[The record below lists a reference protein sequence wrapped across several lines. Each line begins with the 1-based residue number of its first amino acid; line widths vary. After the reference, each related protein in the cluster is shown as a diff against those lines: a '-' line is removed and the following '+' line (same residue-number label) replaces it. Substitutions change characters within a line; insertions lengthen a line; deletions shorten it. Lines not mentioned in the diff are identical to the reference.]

1 MVAIQ
6 RGSGKTSRSIGRK
19 VMRESIHKT
28 VLLNETIEGLNLQN
42 KSIVLDAT
50 FGGGGHSK
58 AILEKYPN
66 VKIIALDQDKSAW
79 DKAKDKFKGLEKR
92 IFFVNANFRELKNS
106 LPKNFFETAPSETK
120 GQGTHT
126 FLKNSL
132 SENLGQIDAIIF
144 DLGLSSDQ
152 LENSGR
158 GFSFIKNE
166 PLLMTMKE
174 NPLPEDLTATDI
186 VNNWSE
192 KSLANIIYGYGEER
206 FSRRIAKGIIEARKK
221 NKIETTWDLVKVI
234 ENSVPA
240 VYRKG
245 RLHFAT
251 KTFQALRIAVN
262 DELRTLQTG
271 LQKGFEIL
279 EKGGRI
285 SVISFHSLE
294 DRIVKRFYKEK
305 EKKGEAKLIPARN
318 EFRSGGNKKVILASA
333 EEIKN
338 NPRSRS
344 GKLRILEKNI

>member
-1 MVAIQ
+1 
-6 RGSGKTSRSIGRK
+6 
-19 VMRESIHKT
+19 MRESIHKT

-66 VKIIALDQDKSAW
+66 VKIIALDQDKSVSKSLIDPRISFHNLNFRDL
-79 DKAKDKFKGLEKR
+79 DKVLEKG
-92 IFFVNANFRELKNS
+92 VD
-106 LPKNFFETAPSETK
+106 
-120 GQGTHT
+120 G
-126 FLKNSL
+126 
-132 SENLGQIDAIIF
+132 IIF

-174 NPLPEDLTATDI
+174 NPRPEDLTASDI
-186 VNNWSE
+186 VNNWGE
-192 KSLANIIYGYGEER
+192 KSLADIIYGYGEER

-234 ENSVPA
+234 ENNVPVA
-240 VYRKG
+240 YRKG

-305 EKKGEAKLIPARN
+305 EKKGEAKLISARN
-318 EFRSGGNKKVILASA
+318 EFRSGGNKEVILASA

-344 GKLRILEKNI
+344 GKLRILEKKT